1 MGTFGLKESDF
12 DDVVRKSK
20 ESSSMKGNPVA
31 LSDEELK
38 AMLRAALCSCA
49 KTLSVPGSAPSCAR
63 RGSALIAAAT
73 SRRAGRRSSGLTV
86 DASAAFSS

>member
-1 MGTFGLKESDF
+1 MTALVARVGVPGVGTFGLKESDF

-38 AMLRAALCSCA
+38 AMLRAAL
-49 KTLSVPGSAPSCAR
+49 
-63 RGSALIAAAT
+63 
-73 SRRAGRRSSGLTV
+73 
-86 DASAAFSS
+86 